1 MFLFAILDNPLIAA
15 AADMHLVVDK
25 VDEGVGSIVAEVN
38 GETRV
43 SELARMATGKLEM
56 TAGSDLARA
65 LLTVNYE
72 KEALSY
78 GSDQSG
84 ATVISIEHCKS

>member
-1 MFLFAILDNPLIAA
+1 MFLFVIIDNPLIAA
-15 AADMHLVVDK
+15 AADIHLVVEK
-25 VDEGVGSIVAEVN
+25 VDGGVRSIVAEVN
-38 GETRV
+38 GEARV

-72 KEALSY
+72 KKVLS
-78 GSDQSG
+78 
-84 ATVISIEHCKS
+84 